1 MFRSFRSLVR
11 MSAFLGKEITEI
23 MRQPRL
29 ILTLLLG
36 PFLILLLFGVGYRN
50 QARSLRLLFVADPQG
65 PVAAQIRDYASSL
78 GPQLI
83 FVGITADAAEAEE
96 RLRHGEADAVV
107 LTPDDIYSLLR
118 NSQRVTFTLLHD
130 EIDPLRVDYI
140 RAFGQVYVDEINRR
154 VLQSA
159 TAAGQSNATTF
170 QEDLAAAR
178 TTTAAIRE
186 ALQQNELAQA
196 RADLARL
203 DRVLTMV
210 ERAAGQTLG
219 LLEGAQGAFG
229 AGQGALDTAAI
240 YANLAEARSIVDAL
254 AQIPEQLEGYSAQIE
269 QLALVDGNL
278 AALQDLLVEFRQIS
292 PAVMVSPFR
301 SDTRGVAAVQPTMPE
316 YFAPAVIVLLLQ
328 HLAVTFAALSIV
340 RERRSGVMELF
351 RVSPLSAL
359 ETIVG
364 KYLSYL
370 AFGGVLAVGL
380 TALVILALRVPM
392 LGDWPTY
399 ALALAALLFTAL
411 GLGFLISLIS
421 QTDSQAVQL
430 TMLVLLSSVF
440 FSGFIMSLDMLTP
453 AVRVF
458 SWLIPATYGIRL
470 LQDAMLRG
478 HLTQPILWLG
488 LIGMGAALFI
498 GVWLLLRR
506 QMAQA

>member
-1 MFRSFRSLVR
+1 MLRAFRSLVR
-11 MSAFLGKEITEI
+11 TSAFLGKEITEI

-36 PFLILLLFGVGYRN
+36 PFLILLLFGIGYRN

-65 PVAAQIRDYASSL
+65 PVAAQIREYASSL

-83 FVGITADAAEAEE
+83 FAGIIADAAEAEE
-96 RLRHGEADAVV
+96 RLRRGEADAVV
-107 LTPDDIYSLLR
+107 LTPDDIYGLLR
-118 NSQRVTFTLLHD
+118 DNQRITFTLLHD
-130 EIDPLRVDYI
+130 EIDPLRVDYV

-159 TAAGQSNATTF
+159 TASGQSNATTF
-170 QEDLAAAR
+170 GEDIAAAR
-178 TTTAAIRE
+178 ATVAAIRE
-186 ALQQNELAQA
+186 ALRQDDLAQA

-203 DRVLTMV
+203 DRMLGMV

-219 LLEGAQGAFG
+219 LLEGVQGVFG
-229 AGQGALDTAAI
+229 GQATLDTAAI
-240 YANLAEARSIVDAL
+240 SANLAEARSIVDAL
-254 AQIPEQLEGYSAQIE
+254 AQIPERLESYSAQIE
-269 QLALVDGNL
+269 QLDRVDGNL
-278 AALQDLLVEFRQIS
+278 AALQELLAEFRKIS
-292 PAVMVSPFR
+292 PAVMISPFR
-301 SDTRGVAAVQPTMPE
+301 SDIRGIAAVQPTMPE

-328 HLAVTFAALSIV
+328 HLAVTFAGLSIV

-359 ETIVG
+359 ETMIG

-370 AFGGVLAVGL
+370 AFGGVLAAGL

-399 ALALAALLFTAL
+399 ALALAAVLFTSL

-421 QTDSQAVQL
+421 QTDSPAVQL

-440 FSGFIMSLDMLTP
+440 FSGFIMSLDMLAP
-453 AVRVF
+453 AVRAF

-478 HLTQPILWLG
+478 HLTQPFLLLG
-488 LIGMGAALFI
+488 LIGMGAALFV
-498 GVWLLLRR
+498 GAWLLLRR